1 MNNMNNMND
10 VNGRDNA
17 ATRPA
22 ILQLPQLCLAAA
34 HRKSNGS
41 ARHLRGALSGPSI
54 TALMP
59 V

>member
-22 ILQLPQLCLAAA
+22 ILQLPAGRPLLFPA
-34 HRKSNGS
+34 SLP
-41 ARHLRGALSGPSI
+41 ARRWRPRTESRMAPQGI
-54 TALMP
+54 
-59 V
+59 